1 VSSAGVPRF
10 AVLYGASTTNDF
22 VVASLLREHAPA
34 VLVSEEQTALDALRR
49 VLRRRGDTLAG
60 RIDKLAF
67 FAWYAAFLAGGVERG
82 LHERLGAHAP
92 LAPQLRVH
100 AIDDALDRVR
110 EAAPTF
116 VLAMGTSILG
126 SRWQSLGVPIVN
138 VHIGIAPRYRGRF
151 CWFWPVLEGNE
162 DQVGVTVHV
171 VSPRVDAGPVVLQRP
186 VEPRALGGR
195 SFAEL
200 LAAVTLV
207 SRDLCLELLSDPARH
222 LAAAR
227 PAAAVEVGRRAYLE
241 PGLGEYL
248 RFAKVRRGL
257 ATTRA

>member
-1 VSSAGVPRF
+1 MSPEGAGRF

-34 VLVSEEQTALDALRR
+34 LLVCEEQTAIDALRR
-49 VLRRRGDTLAG
+49 VLRRRGDTFAG
-60 RIDKLAF
+60 RLDKLAF

-92 LAPQLRVH
+92 PAPHLRVH
-100 AIDDALDRVR
+100 SIDEALERVR
-110 EAAPTF
+110 EAAPGF

-151 CWFWPVLEGNE
+151 CWFWPVLEGHE

-186 VEPRALGGR
+186 VETRALGGR

-207 SRDLCLELLSDPARH
+207 SRDLCLELLGDPARH

-227 PAAAVEVGRRAYLE
+227 PAAAAEAGRRAYLE
-241 PGLGEYL
+241 PGLREYL
-248 RFAKVRRGL
+248 RFASLRGRR
-257 ATTRA
+257 ASAA

>member
-22 VVASLLREHAPA
+22 VVASLLREHTPA

-138 VHIGIAPRYRGRF
+138 VHIGIAPRYRAAFAGSGQCSRATRTRSASP
-151 CWFWPVLEGNE
+151 CTWSHRAWTPVRWCCSAPWSRARSAG
-162 DQVGVTVHV
+162 DR
-171 VSPRVDAGPVVLQRP
+171 SP
-186 VEPRALGGR
+186 
-195 SFAEL
+195 SC
-200 LAAVTLV
+200 
-207 SRDLCLELLSDPARH
+207 SRR
-222 LAAAR
+222 
-227 PAAAVEVGRRAYLE
+227 
-241 PGLGEYL
+241 
-248 RFAKVRRGL
+248 
-257 ATTRA
+257 